1 MYKNIL
7 TFFIIFFAVLLQIS
21 FFPNLIPSPVFPDVA
36 LVIILFWTVER
47 GFEEMWKW
55 AIVAG
60 LLSDLAYFWPVG
72 ISVFSFVFVA
82 YAVNSLVKRFSVTQA
97 GFRFVILLA
106 FVILGTFLNNT
117 LVVVAL
123 KFSRQEASNLNLLL
137 FNWDIL
143 LKILYNIAIFFLLYV
158 PLSRLE
164 KKFFSF
170 DSRLKSLS

>member
-7 TFFIIFFAVLLQIS
+7 TFLIIFFAVMLQIS
-21 FFPNLIPSPVFPDVA
+21 FFPNLITAQVFPDVA

-60 LLSDLAYFWPVG
+60 FLSDLAYFWPIG
-72 ISVFSFVFVA
+72 ISVFSFVFVT
-82 YAVNSLVKRFSVTQA
+82 YVVNSLVKRFSVTQA
-97 GFRFVILLA
+97 GFRFFILLA
-106 FVILGTFLNNT
+106 FVALGTVLNDI
-117 LVVVAL
+117 LIIVAL
-123 KFSRQEASNLNLLL
+123 KFSRQEASSLNLLL
-137 FNWDIL
+137 FNWDIIF
-143 LKILYNIAIFFLLYV
+143 KIFYNIAIFVLLYV

-170 DSRLKSLS
+170 DSRLKSLR